1 MKNFIIY
8 SSLFSIFIFCC
19 KPAEIQDEKPK
30 LIVGIVVDQMRY
42 DYLTRF
48 YDRYSENGFK
58 RLFNNG
64 FSLEN
69 AHFNY
74 IPTYTAVGHTSI
86 YTGTTPAN
94 HGIISNNWY
103 DKFLKKSI
111 YCVDDSNYQTV
122 GNNSSAGKKSPYR
135 LFTTTI
141 TDQLKLSQ
149 NMKGKTIGIA
159 IKDRSAILPAGHSAN
174 GAYWLYAREKATWV
188 TSSYYM
194 DTLPGWVNAFNN
206 TNKAEAYLQK
216 PWNTLYDVNTYTTS
230 ITDDNIFER
239 KFTGETTSAFPH
251 DIPKLR
257 AQNSNFSLLKLIPSG
272 NTFTA
277 DFAKAA
283 IIGENLGQNDDTDFL
298 AVSFSST
305 DYIGHQFGPASTEIE
320 DTYLRFDKDLADFLN
335 FLDTEVGENKYTI
348 FLTADHAAVN
358 VPAYLQS
365 IKIPAHYLNTNDL
378 KEQLLKITQKYFTS
392 KDLIENMSNY
402 QIFLNKEKIEALGF
416 TKNEVAEKLVE
427 EVVNF
432 KGIYKAVTSKT
443 MHSTHFSEG
452 ILNSLQ
458 NGYNQKLSGD
468 VLMIPYP
475 ATLNGGRTGT
485 SHGSG
490 YSYDTHVPIIF
501 YGNGIKKGI
510 SKKRYDIID
519 IAPTISNLLQIEA
532 PNSSTGKI
540 IDEAIK

>member
-8 SSLFSIFIFCC
+8 SSFFSIFIFCC

-58 RLFNNG
+58 RLLNNG

-194 DTLPGWVNAFNN
+194 DTLPGWVKAFNN
-206 TNKAEAYLQK
+206 TNKAE
-216 PWNTLYDVNTYTTS
+216 
-230 ITDDNIFER
+230 E
-239 KFTGETTSAFPH
+239 
-251 DIPKLR
+251 
-257 AQNSNFSLLKLIPSG
+257 
-272 NTFTA
+272 
-277 DFAKAA
+277 
-283 IIGENLGQNDDTDFL
+283 
-298 AVSFSST
+298 
-305 DYIGHQFGPASTEIE
+305 
-320 DTYLRFDKDLADFLN
+320 
-335 FLDTEVGENKYTI
+335 
-348 FLTADHAAVN
+348 
-358 VPAYLQS
+358 
-365 IKIPAHYLNTNDL
+365 
-378 KEQLLKITQKYFTS
+378 
-392 KDLIENMSNY
+392 
-402 QIFLNKEKIEALGF
+402 
-416 TKNEVAEKLVE
+416 
-427 EVVNF
+427 
-432 KGIYKAVTSKT
+432 
-443 MHSTHFSEG
+443 
-452 ILNSLQ
+452 
-458 NGYNQKLSGD
+458 
-468 VLMIPYP
+468 
-475 ATLNGGRTGT
+475 
-485 SHGSG
+485 
-490 YSYDTHVPIIF
+490 
-501 YGNGIKKGI
+501 
-510 SKKRYDIID
+510 
-519 IAPTISNLLQIEA
+519 
-532 PNSSTGKI
+532 
-540 IDEAIK
+540 